1 MIARLGDKKPTTMI
15 SHGSSYKLNP
25 IEEGVGDDESGA
37 VSENLTLSPRK
48 PPSILETTDEQLLS
62 NANVD
67 VQHSE
72 PTGSSDEDTPDAIES
87 EHDTA
92 EDVFLQE
99 EP

>member
-25 IEEGVGDDESGA
+25 IDEGVGDDESGA

-87 EHDTA
+87 ELTA
-92 EDVFLQE
+92 EEAFLQE